1 MQLYYHFIN
10 GIGTILA
17 EPECI
22 NPLKNQGMQRK
33 AKLWT
38 KQDLELLHHLFKRR
52 QRPMENA
59 KITPLRKN
67 MKQTMVGLSLPANLR
82 MQEEMTSSCAG
93 EV

>member
-1 MQLYYHFIN
+1 
-10 GIGTILA
+10 
-17 EPECI
+17 
-22 NPLKNQGMQRK
+22 
-33 AKLWT
+33 
-38 KQDLELLHHLFKRR
+38 
-52 QRPMENA
+52 MENA